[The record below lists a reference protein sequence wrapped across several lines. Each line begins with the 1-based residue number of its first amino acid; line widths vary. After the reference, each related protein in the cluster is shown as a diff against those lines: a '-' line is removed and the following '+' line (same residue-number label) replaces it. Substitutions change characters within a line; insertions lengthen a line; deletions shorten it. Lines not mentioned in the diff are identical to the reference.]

1 MLLIFLLQQANIDD
15 KIKNAPD
22 NGYLIGVWIGY
33 ILPFAVLAGVAYFM
47 YNRAKK
53 RENDQL

>member
-1 MLLIFLLQQANIDD
+1 MLLISLLQQANIDD